1 MPTPQQRRGGRGAQS
16 HAAAHEAAGGG
27 QQHQQQQAQQDGPQ
41 RALVAVTREID
52 NRLAIVQASATAGI
66 TADRLK
72 LVALT
77 VFTKTPS
84 LLACEPVSIARAI
97 VEAGQLGLEPTG
109 LLGGA
114 YLVPRGRQATLM
126 IGYRGLVILAKRS
139 GEVQRV
145 EARVVRAKDVFEYGY
160 GLEPY
165 LRHQPSREADPGDLT
180 YAYAVIVYRDG
191 ERQFDVM
198 SRAEIEAI
206 RGRSSAG
213 QAGPWITDYFEM
225 AKKTVLRRLLKL
237 APLTVNVASKLD
249 ELDPEVE
256 ESATHVAP
264 SRQAELRQQLQQ
276 ALDREYGPGSAAGPN
291 EVEGEARALPT
302 TQGSGGSVPAA
313 AEAPKAEGA
322 KAPRADGAANRQEEA
337 AADSAPAAAP
347 PAERPKSE
355 PTSVAA
361 VLGNPPGECGARDD
375 QLDAGPCVLPKGH
388 DQGPWHDPAGNEY
401 PPQREHQEAGGT
413 RFTVRQPGGNR

>member
-1 MPTPQQRRGGRGAQS
+1 MPT
-16 HAAAHEAAGGG
+16 
-27 QQHQQQQAQQDGPQ
+27 QQQQRGRRQAPAQPQQQAEQEGPQ

-145 EARVVRAKDVFEYGY
+145 EARVVRAKDVFDYGY

-165 LRHQPSREADPGDLT
+165 LRHQPSREADPGELT

-198 SRAEIEAI
+198 SHAEIEAI
-206 RGRSSAG
+206 RARSSAG
-213 QAGPWITDYFEM
+213 NAGPWITDYFEM

-256 ESATHVAP
+256 EGATHVAP

-276 ALDREYGPGSAAGPN
+276 ALDREYGPGSAPT
-291 EVEGEARALPT
+291 EVEGEGEARELPT
-302 TQGSGGSVPAA
+302 TQGSEAVGTRPA

-322 KAPRADGAANRQEEA
+322 QAPRADGAANRQEAA

-413 RFTVRQPGGNR
+413 RFTVRQPGGKA